1 MQHVH
6 KETKESTIRCSQE
19 AYISYKIL
27 NIFLKISYISEKKRN
42 NTNVIFNWRTNGRDY
57 INKWILS

>member
-6 KETKESTIRCSQE
+6 KDTKESTIRCSQE

-27 NIFLKISYISEKKRN
+27 NIFLKISYASGKKRE
-42 NTNVIFNWRTNGRDY
+42 IILILFLIKRTNGTTSISGY
-57 INKWILS
+57 